1 MKDCRLII
9 FDLDGTLLDTLGD
22 LAASCNRTM
31 ESYGY
36 PTFPLE
42 RYRMMVGN
50 GITKLIER
58 ALPEDCRTP
67 DHIMEV
73 RRRFI
78 GYYQAHLAD
87 FTRPYEGI
95 PQLLSE
101 LRRRGVALAVAS
113 NKYQRATEKLVAHF
127 FPEIR
132 FTAVLGQREGIPVK
146 PDPAIVYDI
155 LSAAALTADEALYVG
170 DSGVDMMTA
179 GAAGICSV
187 GVTWGFRSREEL
199 EKAGACH
206 LVDTP
211 HEILSIAKSL

>member
-101 LRRRGVALAVAS
+101 LRRRGIALAVAS
-113 NKYQRATEKLVAHF
+113 NKYQEGTRMLIERFFGGDMFSAVMGQCDGRA
-127 FPEIR
+127 
-132 FTAVLGQREGIPVK
+132 VK
-146 PDPAIVYDI
+146 PDPQIVRDI
-155 LSAAALTADEALYVG
+155 LSVTGISADRTLYVG
-170 DSGVDMMTA
+170 DSSVDMQTA
-179 GAAGICSV
+179 ANASLESV

-199 EKAGACH
+199 EASGAVH
-206 LVDTP
+206 IVDRP
-211 HEILSIAKSL
+211 EEILMLVG